1 MKRSIQAVVP
11 GSTSNLGPGF
21 DLFGLAVDLYLRVT
35 VSIEGSF
42 SMVGTADTEWL
53 LDWQGEGSGPP
64 APVPLDES
72 NLVVQGVKRAWE
84 SAGLTLDGR
93 VEITGRSDIPV
104 ARGLGASG
112 AAIVAGLL
120 AGSHLCEA
128 EIDEDVLINLAT
140 AEEGHPD
147 NVAPSLRGG
156 LIAAAVMDDGEV
168 FLHRGRL
175 YEDYLIGAV
184 IPELAL
190 STRHAREAL
199 PGQIP
204 HIDAVRS
211 QQRAFFLFHA
221 LEEGRTGRLNRLVHD
236 TLHQQ
241 YRARLIPAFDDLFGI
256 ARRNGADAVWLSGS
270 GPTIIVLC
278 EGTIDMVEKA
288 CDPLVERWA
297 AEEIVSRVVVVGPDD
312 LGGAVIEE

>member
-1 MKRSIQAVVP
+1 MKRSVQAVVP

-21 DLFGLAVDLYLRVT
+21 DLFGLAVDLYLRVS

-42 SMVGTADTEWL
+42 SMVGTADTEWII
-53 LDWQGEGSGPP
+53 DWQGEGSGPP
-64 APVPLDES
+64 APVPLDDS
-72 NLVVQGVKRAWE
+72 NLVVRGLTRVWE
-84 SAGLTLDGR
+84 SAGLALDGT
-93 VEITGRSDIPV
+93 VVINGRSDIPV

-128 EIDEDVLINLAT
+128 AIDEDDLINLAT

-175 YEDYLIGAV
+175 HEDYLIGAV

-190 STRHAREAL
+190 TTRLAREAL
-199 PGQIP
+199 PGHVP
-204 HIDAVRS
+204 HADAVRS

-221 LEEGRTGRLNRLVHD
+221 LEQGWTDRLERLVHD

-241 YRARLIPAFDDLFGI
+241 YRAKLIPAFDDLFDL
-256 ARRNGADAVWLSGS
+256 ARQNGADAVWLSGS

-278 EGTIDMVEKA
+278 EGTIDVVEKA

-297 AEEIVSRVVVVGPDD
+297 SEGIKSRAVVTGPDD
-312 LGGAVIEE
+312 LGGAVIEG

>member
-1 MKRSIQAVVP
+1 MKRSVQAVVP

-42 SMVGTADTEWL
+42 SMAGTADTEWII
-53 LDWQGEGSGPP
+53 DWQGEGSGPP

-72 NLVVQGVKRAWE
+72 NLVVRGLTRIWE
-84 SAGLTLDGR
+84 SAGLALDGR

-120 AGSHLCEA
+120 AGSNLCEA
-128 EIDEDVLINLAT
+128 ATGDDELISLAT
-140 AEEGHPD
+140 VEEGHPD

-175 YEDYLIGAV
+175 HEDYLIGTV

-199 PGQIP
+199 PGQVP
-204 HIDAVRS
+204 HTDAVRS

-221 LEEGRTGRLNRLVHD
+221 LEQGWTGRLERLVHD
-236 TLHQQ
+236 TLHQP
-241 YRARLIPAFDDLFGI
+241 YRARLIPAFDDLFDL
-256 ARRNGADAVWLSGS
+256 ARQNGADAVWLSGS
-270 GPTIIVLC
+270 GPTIIVLR
-278 EGTIDMVEKA
+278 EGGIDLVERA
-288 CDPLVERWA
+288 CAPLVERWA
-297 AEEIVSRVVVVGPDD
+297 AEGIESRVVVTGPDD
-312 LGGAVIEE
+312 LGGAVIEG

>member
-1 MKRSIQAVVP
+1 MKRSVQAVVP

-42 SMVGTADTEWL
+42 SMAGTAETEWVV
-53 LDWQGEGSGPP
+53 DWEGEGSGPP
-64 APVPLDES
+64 AQVPLDDS
-72 NLVVQGVKRAWE
+72 NLVVRGLTRVWE
-84 SAGLTLDGR
+84 AAGLALDGKA
-93 VEITGRSDIPV
+93 VITGRSDIPV

-120 AGSHLCEA
+120 TGSHLCEA
-128 EIDEDVLINLAT
+128 AIGDDELIGLAT

-156 LIAAAVMDDGEV
+156 LVAAAVMDDGEV

-175 YEDYLIGAV
+175 HEDYLIGAI

-190 STRHAREAL
+190 STRLAREAL
-199 PGQIP
+199 PGQVP
-204 HIDAVRS
+204 HLDAVRS

-221 LEEGRTGRLNRLVHD
+221 LEQGWTSRLERLVHD
-236 TLHQQ
+236 TLHEP
-241 YRARLIPAFDDLFGI
+241 YRAKLIPAFDDLVEL
-256 ARRNGADAVWLSGS
+256 ARQNGADAVWLSGS

-278 EGTIDMVEKA
+278 ESTIDRVETI
-288 CDPLVERWA
+288 CEPLVERWA
-297 AEEIVSRVVVVGPDD
+297 SEGVESRVIVLGPDD
-312 LGGAVIEE
+312 LGGAVIEG